1 MVYKHL
7 LMPWST
13 SLVSLLSDTRGVS
26 PPTFSAA
33 IEAMLVC
40 VKHGNLDIAH
50 ELAAK
55 LECVFG
61 KTHFFFFFSA
71 LFTATAIK
79 YLFFFF
85 FFFTISQGCDS
96 YLRQAPVSTQR
107 RALELLWYMPI
118 LEAEQVKALGK
129 FAATCQLD
137 VGVVQYLIQ
146 IMHHK

>member
-61 KTHFFFFFSA
+61 KTHFFFSFVYCHCHLIYYIFFFSQF
-71 LFTATAIK
+71 LKVVIAIFGK
-79 YLFFFF
+79 HQF
-85 FFFTISQGCDS
+85 
-96 YLRQAPVSTQR
+96 
-107 RALELLWYMPI
+107 LLNAGLWNCC
-118 LEAEQVKALGK
+118 G
-129 FAATCQLD
+129 TCQSWK
-137 VGVVQYLIQ
+137 QSRSRR
-146 IMHHK
+146 